1 MSRYI
6 LSPQANSDLTG
17 IFDYIA
23 KERPRAASRVVGKII
38 KRLESLADH
47 PLSGEAQPKY
57 GADTR
62 FSTVENYLIIYRPRD
77 QGIEVVRIIHGA
89 RDYDALLS

>member
-6 LSPQANSDLTG
+6 LSPQADAELTG

-23 KERPRAASRVVGKII
+23 KDRPRAAIRVVGKII
-38 KRLESLADH
+38 KRFQDLAEH

-57 GADTR
+57 GVDIR
-62 FSTVENYLIIYRPRD
+62 FSTVENYLIVYRPVN
-77 QGIEVVRIIHGA
+77 QGIEIVRVIHGA
-89 RDYDALLS
+89 RDYDVLLS

>member
-6 LSPQANSDLTG
+6 VAPQADAELKG

-23 KERPRAASRVVGKII
+23 KDRPRAAVRVVGKII
-38 KRLESLADH
+38 KRFESLAEH

-57 GADTR
+57 GADIR
-62 FSTVENYLIIYRPRD
+62 FSTVENYLIVYRPIE
-77 QGIEVVRIIHGA
+77 QGIEVVRVIHGA
-89 RDYDALLS
+89 RDYDALFG

>member
-6 LSPQANSDLTG
+6 VSPQADAELKG

-23 KERPRAASRVVGKII
+23 NDRPRAAIRVVGKII

-57 GADTR
+57 RVDIR
-62 FSTVENYLIIYRPRD
+62 FSTVENYLVVYRPIEP
-77 QGIEVVRIIHGA
+77 GIEVVRVIHAA
-89 RDYDALLS
+89 RDFDALLG